1 MDSENNQSTGSDVE
15 SENETYERPPSS
27 YGSMKSEC
35 DDMEK
40 RSDKEEEGGG
50 GISEVVCFAAPDPPA
65 PPVVG
70 SQMGHS
76 RYTETLCTEAT
87 EQTRPPGGMVID
99 AGSEELDD
107 LEDAELDD
115 DDELL
120 TTCSPEPPEPLEM
133 EGLPQEDESS
143 QPGKLDPELDMPYI
157 FKSIQEVISRLNKD
171 EMFKF
176 KIWFKKWEPLPVL
189 QEVLDGDVLDFVD
202 KIIELFGLD
211 KALSQTISTLERLEK
226 TEEINELNTKCAK
239 AIFRFY
245 LKEYLFRKS
254 QITHE
259 GVPQPGKQQFL
270 NAVYVAPQISI
281 RGFGGVDPS
290 HEILAQTPKPIQVPS
305 EDSFVA
311 LNDLFRLKK
320 EDGSPVKTVVT
331 TGIPGVGMSVSVAKF
346 CLDWSEE
353 KANRDIQYV
362 LKLSFRDLRYF
373 RHKEYE
379 KEGISMQEILEY
391 CHAPIKGLKILQE
404 ENAKYIIIMDCYDCY
419 EAPLDF
425 QNASVVTDNDA
436 KAHISTLIVNLIRG
450 NLLPNA
456 RLWIL
461 GRRAAITEIP
471 SKFVDVVA
479 ELQGFSDEMKDQ
491 YLTQRFTDPQL
502 AAKIVRHY
510 KRVPIIQILA
520 RQPFFTWIVAKIFKS
535 CFKQGNYGS
544 NKPRVTPLLIHFIII
559 QTNRMLKF
567 YFRKKDNEKWTDD
580 EVNLLRMLGKMSF
593 KMLEKNTNVFTEED
607 VKDVSLELNEVVVFS
622 GLCTELIPT
631 AISGKRTFCFSHYT
645 IQEFMAALYV
655 FLAFY
660 LDSKNVL
667 ESGFLPRVL
676 LYKYNGKSAAGLVQ
690 CAVSRTLGSKLGH
703 YDMFL
708 RYLCGMF
715 SPHCY
720 NNLLQG
726 FLYSHGMPK
735 VEGLKEVEQLL
746 EQTIQT
752 APEERKRNLYECLR
766 EMTQEDE

>member
-425 QNASVVTDNDA
+425 QNAPVVTDNDA